1 MPLNFS
7 LSLSSLNKPP
17 CLTSKFPIQLDSF
30 PLSWMLSCS
39 LYCLILYLSY
49 WSIFFSWTANRFL
62 CIGMLNW
69 GIYILWI
76 IQEEMWSSSVHFSH
90 SVMSDSLG
98 PHGLAACQASLS
110 ITNSQ
115 SLLTLISIESVMPS
129 KHLIICHPLILP
141 PLIFPS
147 IRIFSSKSVLL
158 IRWPNYWSFSFSFR
172 PSNEYSGLISFRI
185 DLFDLLVVQGTLKS
199 LL

>member
-1 MPLNFS
+1 
-7 LSLSSLNKPP
+7 
-17 CLTSKFPIQLDSF
+17 
-30 PLSWMLSCS
+30 
-39 LYCLILYLSY
+39 
-49 WSIFFSWTANRFL
+49 
-62 CIGMLNW
+62 
-69 GIYILWI
+69 
-76 IQEEMWSSSVHFSH
+76 
-90 SVMSDSLG
+90 MSDSLG

-158 IRWPNYWSFSFSFR
+158 IRWPNYWSFTSASVR
-172 PSNEYSGLISFRI
+172 PMNVQDGFPLGRTGWIRNTNTFERPKKCHSNLI
-185 DLFDLLVVQGTLKS
+185 TMS
-199 LL
+199 LSHRHFTQLMHITEPH